1 MPGVCAHARR
11 AAFTIIEVLMVVA
24 AVSVLVGLMLPSL
37 GGARDS
43 ARQAAC
49 AAMQQQLAVGLLRY
63 AVDHDEWIPGFNTSG
78 YSLMRGPTPPAIE
91 ALSRHSDAPVQVNDW
106 MSPALA
112 GQALPLQREQR
123 FHMLLEQF
131 SCPSMALRAPV
142 WIGGDQGSLAMAD
155 WIDEHAKEPAHGISY
170 LMPTNFQLYG
180 GLRVLDG
187 PRGDVVLTQF
197 SSDKFQELARVHR
210 IRNDYR
216 PRIDLIGH
224 ASQKIALADGFRYL
238 GLRIIDFDA
247 SYSHRNWGSFTERS
261 ACDPLS
267 RSWGR
272 DGAGGTGY
280 NLSVVYRHAHRINAA
295 MWDGHVETLDERSS
309 RNPSLW
315 APSRS
320 RLMDPLGRLDP
331 DSKTF
336 GIEPS
341 NDPRSLRNLID

>member
-1 MPGVCAHARR
+1 MMGNRAQSVR
-11 AAFTIIEVLMVVA
+11 AAFTIVEVLVVI
-24 AVSVLVGLMLPSL
+24 AVISVLVGLMLPAL
-37 GGARDS
+37 GGVRES

-49 AAMQQQLAVGLLRY
+49 AAMQKQLATGLLRY

-78 YSLMRGPTPPAIE
+78 YSLIHNPNPGAIA
-91 ALSRHSDAPVQVNDW
+91 ALSRYSDAPVQVNDW
-106 MSPALA
+106 MSPALG

-131 SCPSMALRAPV
+131 ACPSMALRAPV
-142 WIGGDQGSLAMAD
+142 WIGGDQGALEMAD
-155 WIDEHAKEPAHGISY
+155 WIDENTNEPAHGISY

-180 GLRVLDG
+180 GDRVLDG
-187 PRGDVVLTQF
+187 PRGDVVITQQ
-197 SSDKFQELARVHR
+197 SSSTLRRLESFHKLRR
-210 IRNDYR
+210 DYR
-216 PRIDLIGH
+216 PRVDMIGDH
-224 ASQKIALADGFRYL
+224 TRKIALADGFRYL

-261 ACDPLS
+261 ACDPQS

-272 DGAGGTGY
+272 DGGGGTGY

-295 MWDGHVETLDERSS
+295 MWDGHVGTLDAKSS

-315 APSRS
+315 APSKS
-320 RLMDPLGRLDP
+320 RLMAPIGLDP
-331 DSKTF
+331 DSATF

-341 NDPRSLRNLID
+341 NDPRSLRNLIN